1 MKEKK
6 GFPAIVLLLVSAMV
20 SACGALQTEAG
31 VELSASGIV
40 EAKEVAVASEVG
52 GRVVEVFAEKGD
64 PVAEGEVLFR
74 LEDELLQAERK
85 RVVAAGESAIAAA
98 ELQLLTAQNALDD
111 LMEDWPVMAAQAQL
125 ELATAKDQLD
135 EAETRWTNQQ
145 GGNRANEVTVKA
157 ARAALTIAE
166 DNMDKAKERY
176 DRAPGSRTED
186 AWKASAYQAYATA
199 KQQYDSALRSYN
211 WYTGHP
217 DEIDQALLDAEVATA
232 EAQVEEAQQEWEKWK
247 DGPDP
252 DEVAL
257 AEANVANAA
266 AQLALARANAEVEL
280 ETVDLQLGKFSVL
293 APVDGT
299 VLSRSIEAG
308 EVVLPGA
315 PGMTLGQLDTLTIT
329 VYVPEDRYGA
339 ISLGDQAL
347 VSVDSFPGQQFPAT
361 VVNIADE
368 AEFTPRNVQTEEE
381 RRTTVFAVELAVRD
395 LEGRLKPGMPADV
408 VFMVD

>member
-1 MKEKK
+1 MTENRLSL
-6 GFPAIVLLLVSAMV
+6 ATVVLIASTIL

-64 PVAEGEVLFR
+64 PVAEGDLLFR
-74 LEDELLQAERK
+74 LEEELLQAERK
-85 RVVAAGESAIAAA
+85 RVVAAGISAIAAA
-98 ELQLLTAQNALDD
+98 ELQLLTAQDTLDD
-111 LMEDWPVMAAQAQL
+111 LLEDWPVMAAQAQL
-125 ELATAKDQLD
+125 DLALAHDQLD
-135 EAETRWTNQQ
+135 DAERRWTNQQ
-145 GGNRANEVTVKA
+145 EGNRASEVTVKA
-157 ARAALTIAE
+157 ARAALTVAE
-166 DNMDKAKERY
+166 DAMDKAKERY
-176 DRAPGSRTED
+176 DRASGSRTED
-186 AWKASAYQAYATA
+186 PWKASSYQAYATA
-199 KQQYDSALRSYN
+199 KQRYDAALRSYN

-232 EAQVEEAQQEWEKWK
+232 QAQVEEAQQEWEKWK
-247 DGPDP
+247 DGADR

-280 ETVDLQLGKFSVL
+280 ETIDLQLQKFSVL

-308 EVVLPGA
+308 EVVLPGV

-339 ISLGDQAL
+339 ISLGDEAL
-347 VSVDSFPGQQFPAT
+347 VSVDSFPGQQFPAK

-408 VFMVD
+408 VFTVD